1 MSDKEIL
8 NTLEID
14 YELEEFYTNFK
25 QSMKN
30 FYNEHSF
37 KRPIEEWSLKLN
49 NLKKNK
55 KYSEIQGCII
65 KIISLYAIDLMR
77 TGDAYNGGI
86 LITNIKR
93 FNKIS
98 IKNTSI
104 QKIDFNTN
112 LVFLLLNI
120 FTYLC
125 KRRDNNVNKLFNQV
139 ELYLIYEDFTDL
151 IEYSIENNCLSILDK
166 LFCYSNSI
174 FEKAKK
180 MYNVETNHK
189 IISSSKFKLLIDK
202 KLNQ

>member
-1 MSDKEIL
+1 MSNEL
-8 NTLEID
+8 NVTSLEID

-30 FYNEHSF
+30 FYSDHTF
-37 KRPIEEWSLKLN
+37 KRPLDEWSHKLN

-55 KYSEIQGCII
+55 KYSDIQGCII
-65 KIISLYAIDLMR
+65 NIISLYAIDLMR
-77 TGDAYNGGI
+77 IGDTYNCGI

-93 FNKIS
+93 FNRIT
-98 IKNTSI
+98 IKNTVLK
-104 QKIDFNTN
+104 KIDFNSN

-125 KRRDNNVNKLFNQV
+125 KKGDSNVTKLFNQI

-151 IEYSIENNCLSILDK
+151 IEYSIDNNCLSILDK
-166 LFCYSNSI
+166 LFAYSSSI

-180 MYNVETNHK
+180 MYNIETNHK
-189 IISSSKFKLLIDK
+189 VISSSKFVLLIDK

>member
-1 MSDKEIL
+1 MSDEERL

-30 FYNEHSF
+30 FYSDHSF
-37 KRPIEEWSLKLN
+37 KRPLEEWSSKLN

-65 KIISLYAIDLMR
+65 NIISLYAIDLMR
-77 TGDAYNGGI
+77 TGDSYNGGI

-93 FNKIS
+93 FNRIS
-98 IKNTSI
+98 IKNTII

-125 KRRDNNVNKLFNQV
+125 KRRDENVNKLFNQI